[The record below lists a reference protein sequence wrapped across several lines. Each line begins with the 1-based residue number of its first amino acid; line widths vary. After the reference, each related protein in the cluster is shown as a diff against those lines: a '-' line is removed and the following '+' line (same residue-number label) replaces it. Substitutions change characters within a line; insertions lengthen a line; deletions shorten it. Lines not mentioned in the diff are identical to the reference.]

1 MIQDRLWGASHAFDH
16 PVAKWITI
24 GVGVALV
31 VALIIIGILSA
42 AGVVKD
48 PFRKELWKRTLA
60 WAVLAPLMIVPVLLG
75 AAWTILGV
83 TLLSLACYSE
93 FARATGLFREKLV
106 SAVVGIGILAV
117 NFAALDHWYGFFV
130 ALFPLTV
137 IVIAATAILPDS
149 PKGYLQRVG
158 LGVLAFM
165 LFGSSL
171 AHVSY
176 MANDKDY
183 RPIILM
189 LLLGVQLN
197 DVFAFCTGKT
207 LGHRKIVPHTS
218 PGKTLGGH
226 LGALVLTTPLI
237 AVIAHYVFP
246 DTDLDK
252 PGWLILLGV
261 IVSVSGQMGDL
272 MISSI
277 KRDIGIKD
285 MGTAIPGHGGVLDRV
300 NSVLLAAP
308 AVFHYVG
315 YFVGFGLD
323 QPPRIMTG
331 P

>member
-1 MIQDRLWGASHAFDH
+1 MIQDHFSSASHAFDH
-16 PVAKWITI
+16 PVTKWISI
-24 GVGVALV
+24 GVGVAIV
-31 VALIIIGILSA
+31 VALLAIGILSA

-60 WAVLAPLMIVPVLLG
+60 WGVMAPLMIGPVLLG
-75 AAWTILGV
+75 AGWTVIAITV
-83 TLLSLACYSE
+83 LSIACYGE

-137 IVIAATAILPDS
+137 IVIAAAAILPDS
-149 PKGYLQRVG
+149 PKGYLQRVA

-176 MANDKDY
+176 MTNDRDY
-183 RPIILM
+183 RPIVLM

-197 DVFAFCTGKT
+197 DIFAFCVGKT
-207 LGHRKIVPHTS
+207 LGHRKIVPQTS
-218 PGKTLGGH
+218 PNKTLGGH
-226 LGALVLTTPLI
+226 LGALVLTTPLV

-246 DTDLDK
+246 GTEMDK
-252 PGWLILLGV
+252 PGWLLLLGV

-272 MISSI
+272 MLSSI
-277 KRDIGIKD
+277 KRDLGIKD
-285 MGTAIPGHGGVLDRV
+285 MGSTIPGHGGVLDRI

-323 QPPRIMTG
+323 QTPRILTG